1 MKITVIGEL
10 CTDIFVYGET
20 KRLSPEAPVPVFNP
34 LFTEENPGMA
44 GNVVENLKPMGL
56 DVQIN
61 FIHQTKNITKTRYV
75 DYKSNHMFIRVDDG
89 EDSIDELILTDEI
102 IRQIKDSDAV
112 IVSDYNKGFLTEK
125 TLRLITDN
133 SKFSIMDTKKKITTD
148 ILEYFDF
155 VKLNESEFNKHDFN
169 RHWLNRIIV
178 TLGSKGAKYID
189 EIFPSPDP
197 KETIDVSGAGDTF
210 TASFTLKYLE
220 TKDIKQSIIYANK
233 MASIV
238 VSKRGVTTPW
248 KKQLSLEQRDL
259 LPKIY

>member
-10 CTDIFVYGET
+10 CTDVFVYGET

-34 LFTEENPGMA
+34 LFTDENPGMA
-44 GNVVENLKPMGL
+44 GNVVENLKPL
-56 DVQIN
+56 DLDIEIN
-61 FIHQTKNITKTRYV
+61 FIHQTKKITKTRYV

-89 EDSIDELILTDEI
+89 ENQIDELILTDDMISEI
-102 IRQIKDSDAV
+102 KSSDAV
-112 IVSDYNKGFLTEK
+112 IVSDYNKGFLSEK
-125 TLRLITDN
+125 ILRFITDY
-133 SKFSIMDTKKKITTD
+133 SKFTIMDTKKKITDD
-148 ILEYFDF
+148 ILSYFDF
-155 VKLNESEFNKHDFN
+155 VKLNESEFNKHKFDKDLMD
-169 RHWLNRIIV
+169 RVIV
-178 TLGSKGAKYID
+178 TLGSNGAKYID
-189 EIFPSPDP
+189 EIYPSPDP